1 MLNNLQI
8 SAVHSQVTE
17 KEKSY
22 ARKKIGALEKFIPKS
37 SRPSTSVEIK
47 LKQIKSKDKNDHEC
61 EVIMKLPKNTITSHR
76 ASTTFM
82 VAIDEVEENLKKQ
95 LKSYKDKRTISRLTR
110 HSVARIAKKLGTK
123 RAQPVEE

>member
-17 KEKSY
+17 KEKAY
-22 ARKKIGALEKFIPKS
+22 ARKKIGALEKFIPKG
-37 SRPSTSVEIK
+37 SRPSVSVEIK

-61 EVIMKLPKNTITSHR
+61 EVIMKLPKQTITSHR
-76 ASTTFM
+76 TTTSFM

-95 LKSYKDKRTISRLTR
+95 LKSYKDKRMISKFTR
-110 HSVARIAKKLGTK
+110 HSVARLTKKLNY
-123 RAQPVEE
+123 RRSQIVEE